1 MIQKYECHFKCNY
14 YKICTV
20 STLFTFSKV
29 TYEEIVKEVEIIDD
43 KKSGTFLLYPPK
55 DWKNVSGFII
65 VASYLIV
72 ETMK

>member
-1 MIQKYECHFKCNY
+1 M
-14 YKICTV
+14 
-20 STLFTFSKV
+20 
-29 TYEEIVKEVEIIDD
+29 VKEVEIIDD